1 MAGPFGET
9 INVDIGDPVCVSCL
23 TTWGYAKP
31 PRIGD
36 SSGTYGAEGEGHALR
51 EEAAACLIRSI

>member
-36 SSGTYGAEGEGHALR
+36 SSGTYELKEKATLSGRRQLR
-51 EEAAACLIRSI
+51 A